1 MLKKAL
7 NCALLLGAAMT
18 AELAG
23 AGELT
28 LYSRD
33 DYHGRS
39 QTVRDAVADLDDVR
53 FNDTTQSIRVRSG
66 RWEACEEADFRGA
79 CFLLEAGE
87 YPSLDGHANK
97 ITSLREVHGGWG
109 GGYPGRERE
118 HDRGRDRDGDREREQ
133 DGDWE
138 RGRGHR
144 PGRSLGG
151 ELTLYTRDDFTGR
164 QLTVRNRAGD
174 LRERDFNDTAQSV
187 RVRAGYWEVCE
198 DTDFRGRCRTL
209 GPGEYASLERMS
221 NRISSVREV
230 R

>member
-1 MLKKAL
+1 MLRHTL

-39 QTVRDAVADLDDVR
+39 QTVRDAVADLEDIR

-66 RWEACEEADFRGA
+66 RWEACEEADFRGD

-87 YPSLDGHANK
+87 YPSLDDRANK
-97 ITSLREVHGGWG
+97 ITSLREVRGGWDG
-109 GGYPGRERE
+109 HPGRDR
-118 HDRGRDRDGDREREQ
+118 DRGRDRDGRWEREREH
-133 DGDWE
+133 
-138 RGRGHR
+138 GHL

-151 ELTLYTRDDFTGR
+151 ELTFYTRDDFAGR
-164 QLTVRNRAGD
+164 SLSVRNASAD
-174 LRERDFNDTAQSV
+174 LRERDFNDTVQSV
-187 RVRAGYWEVCE
+187 RVRSGYWEVCE
-198 DTDFRGRCRTL
+198 DVGFRGRCRTL
-209 GPGEYASLERMS
+209 EPGEYASLERMS

>member
-39 QTVRDAVADLDDVR
+39 HTVRDAVADLEDVR

-66 RWEACEEADFRGA
+66 RWEACEEADFHGA

-97 ITSLREVHGGWG
+97 ITSLREVRGGWDG
-109 GGYPGRERE
+109 HP
-118 HDRGRDRDGDREREQ
+118 GRDRDRDRDHRWERDRER
-133 DGDWE
+133 
-138 RGRGHR
+138 GHL

-151 ELTLYTRDDFTGR
+151 ELTFYTRDDFAGR
-164 QLTVRNRAGD
+164 SLTVRNGAAD
-174 LRERDFNDTAQSV
+174 LRERDFNDTVQSV
-187 RVRAGYWEVCE
+187 RVRSGYWEVCE
-198 DTDFRGRCRTL
+198 DVHFRGRCRTL
-209 GPGEYASLERMS
+209 GPGDYASLERLS

>member
-1 MLKKAL
+1 MLRHTL

-39 QTVRDAVADLDDVR
+39 QTVRDAVADLEDLR

-66 RWEACEEADFRGA
+66 RWEACEDADFRGA

-87 YPSLDGHANK
+87 YPSLDGQANK
-97 ITSLREVHGGWG
+97 ITSLREVRGGWDG
-109 GGYPGRERE
+109 
-118 HDRGRDRDGDREREQ
+118 HRGRDRDGERDRGRDWDGRRDRDRER
-133 DGDWE
+133 
-138 RGRGHR
+138 GHL

-151 ELTLYTRDDFTGR
+151 ELTFYTRDDFAGR
-164 QLTVRNRAGD
+164 SLSVSNASAD
-174 LRERDFNDTAQSV
+174 LRERDFNDTVQSV
-187 RVRAGYWEVCE
+187 RVRSGHWEVCE
-198 DTDFRGRCRTL
+198 DVGFRGRCRTL
-209 GPGEYASLERMS
+209 APGEYASLERMS

>member
-1 MLKKAL
+1 MLKHTL
-7 NCALLLGAAMT
+7 RCALLLGAAMT

-39 QTVRDAVADLDDVR
+39 QTVRDAVADLEDVR

-87 YPSLDGHANK
+87 YPSLDGRANK
-97 ITSLREVHGGWG
+97 ITSLREVRGGW
-109 GGYPGRERE
+109 
-118 HDRGRDRDGDREREQ
+118 DRGRDRDWERDRDR
-133 DGDWE
+133 DWEGRRGHDHE
-138 RGRGHR
+138 RGRL
-144 PGRSLGG
+144 PGRALGG
-151 ELTLYTRDDFTGR
+151 ELTFYTRDDFAGR
-164 QLTVRNRAGD
+164 SLTVRNSSAD
-174 LRERDFNDTAQSV
+174 LRERDFNDTVQSV
-187 RVRAGYWEVCE
+187 RVRSGYWEVCE
-198 DTDFRGRCRTL
+198 DVGFRGRCRTL
-209 GPGEYASLERMS
+209 EPGEYASLERMS

>member
-39 QTVRDAVADLDDVR
+39 QTVRDAVADLEDVR

-66 RWEACEEADFRGA
+66 RWEACEEADFRGD

-87 YPSLDGHANK
+87 YPSLDDRANK
-97 ITSLREVHGGWG
+97 ITSLREVRGGWDG
-109 GGYPGRERE
+109 HPGRGR
-118 HDRGRDRDGDREREQ
+118 DRGRDRDGRWEREREH
-133 DGDWE
+133 
-138 RGRGHR
+138 GHL

-151 ELTLYTRDDFTGR
+151 ELTFYTRDDFAGR
-164 QLTVRNRAGD
+164 SLSVRNASAD
-174 LRERDFNDTAQSV
+174 LRERDFNDTVQSV
-187 RVRAGYWEVCE
+187 RVRSGYWEVCE
-198 DTDFRGRCRTL
+198 DVDFRGRCRTL
-209 GPGEYASLERMS
+209 GPGDYASLERLS